1 MRKTVLEPD
10 WRRQIHRF
18 VARYPIIQGFGLLL
32 FTIVI
37 NDQTGA
43 SCGVVIVTIAI
54 PTPFLVVSPRHYDFL
69 LPYPNR
75 VISYPPLQSKQNFGW
90 HLLQCKYNSHTQTIY
105 LYIYLYILDLL
116 KRQFTL
122 IVFCY
127 RRKIMQKRINRLR
140 FPAHKVI
147 ITNNCCFLLIDSQN
161 NGHHM
166 FVPRYEHVSISVLR
180 VLAR

>member
-18 VARYPIIQGFGLLL
+18 VARYLIIQGFGLLL

-69 LPYPNR
+69 LPYPK
-75 VISYPPLQSKQNFGW
+75 SCHKLPLPPTFQIKILVDTFCIVNTFHIHKQ
-90 HLLQCKYNSHTQTIY
+90 YDY
-105 LYIYLYILDLL
+105 LLDLL

-147 ITNNCCFLLIDSQN
+147 ITNNCCFLLIDNQN